1 MQRSL
6 PRPLTL
12 GLALAAL
19 AMIGACRD
27 TPQTDR
33 PVSESAAGSVVTP
46 GGDTVPNA
54 TAVMTD
60 TTQHRGA
67 MRGDTASDTTT
78 DTAGATNPATF
89 TAAHTFAMVD
99 NANSAEV
106 SAAEIGLN
114 KSTSSGV
121 KAFASRLA
129 RDHRAL
135 LHTSRALSNRL
146 DIHPEA
152 TSDSALI
159 KLEKAMLDSL
169 HDARRG
175 PGFDSLFLATQ
186 VRAHRA
192 LISSVRAARG
202 STQDDDVRAL
212 LDSTL
217 SVLDSHLQTA
227 QRLQRN
233 PNPNP

>member
-6 PRPLTL
+6 PRPLTF

-19 AMIGACRD
+19 AMLGACRD

-33 PVSESAAGSVVTP
+33 PGSSESAGGSVVTP
-46 GGDTVPNA
+46 DGDTVPNA
-54 TAVMTD
+54 TAVTTD

-67 MRGDTASDTTT
+67 MRGDTASDTAT

-106 SAAEIGLN
+106 SAAGIALE
-114 KSTSSGV
+114 KATSQGV
-121 KAFASRLA
+121 KEFASRLA
-129 RDHRAL
+129 RSHRTL
-135 LHTSRALSNRL
+135 LHTSRKLSSRL

-159 KLEKAMLDSL
+159 NLEEAMLDSL
-169 HDARRG
+169 HDARSG
-175 PGFDSLFLATQ
+175 PGFDTLFRATQ
-186 VRAHRA
+186 VRTHQA
-192 LISSVRAARG
+192 LLSSVRAARRT
-202 STQDDDVRAL
+202 TQDDDVRAL

-217 SVLDSHLQTA
+217 SMLGSHLQAA

-233 PNPNP
+233 PNP